1 MGYPMLTEERPND
14 LKKWFTGH
22 VKPFLEEN
30 MNDSGYDEYDTKK
43 NPRTNCQ
50 CKSNMVMC
58 WYIFWNILV
67 TDSNFHDAFG
77 NSSCLSNPNYIP
89 EGHPM
94 CMLILMK

>member
-1 MGYPMLTEERPND
+1 MGYPMITEERPND

-50 CKSNMVMC
+50 
-58 WYIFWNILV
+58 WLL
-67 TDSNFHDAFG
+67 T
-77 NSSCLSNPNYIP
+77 LSLQPY
-89 EGHPM
+89 
-94 CMLILMK
+94 LI